1 MDAMPDSNA
10 DRTPERD
17 RAAAAGAT
25 VPIVDV
31 EPFLSGASGAQ
42 AVVDAVAKACED
54 IGFLVIVGHGVP
66 RETMEGITRE
76 SDNFFVRSRD
86 FKMKI
91 KRPAPD
97 VSRGYNGLADQ
108 SLARTLGAKAPP
120 DLMESLGFGPL
131 RAGRGPYWE
140 DAYGSVYFHP
150 NLWPEG
156 MPEFKSAVEAYYREM
171 EKLAGNLARIFAKA
185 LGKDDGFFRDKID
198 RHISTMRINYYPAQ
212 EETPLPGQIR
222 AGAHSDYDAFTILKT
237 ESTGLQVLRRGGD
250 WIDVPIVPNGFVINI
265 GDMLMQWTNDKW
277 VSTLHRVVNPPE
289 PMRKKSRISVAFF
302 QIPNHDVV
310 MESFDSCVGPG
321 NPSRYAVTTAGEHW
335 RGKILAARLK
345 S

>member
-1 MDAMPDSNA
+1 MSGSSKNPAA
-10 DRTPERD
+10 ERD
-17 RAAAAGAT
+17 RTAAAGAT
-25 VPIVDV
+25 VPIIDIA
-31 EPFLSGASGAQ
+31 PFLSGGNNAQLQ
-42 AVVDAVAKACED
+42 AVVDAVARACEE
-54 IGFLVIVGHGVP
+54 IGFLVIVGHDVA
-66 RETMEGITRE
+66 RTAIDNVVQE
-76 SDNFFVRSRD
+76 SDQFFTQSRD
-86 FKMKI
+86 FKMQI

-108 SLARTLGAKAPP
+108 SLARTLGSVAPP

-131 RAGRGPYWE
+131 QVGKGPYWDE
-140 DAYGSVYFHP
+140 GYGPVYFHP

-156 MPEFKSAVEAYYREM
+156 MPKFRSAIEAYYREM
-171 EKLAGNLARIFAKA
+171 ERLAGNLCRVFALA
-185 LGKDDGFFRDKID
+185 LGKGEEFFRDKID

-212 EETPLPGQIR
+212 ETAPLVGQIR

-237 ESTGLQVLRRGGD
+237 DSTGLQVVRRGGD

-265 GDMLMQWTNDKW
+265 GDMLMRWTNDMW

-289 PMRKKSRISVAFF
+289 QMRRKSRISVAFF

-310 MESFDSCVGPG
+310 MESFARCIGPD

-335 RGKILAARLK
+335 RSKILAARLK